1 MNIALIIII
10 TFGWVAWSVYD
21 IHAMNNRLMDIL
33 GMDIE
38 PKLKKESLQAVME
51 SHGKRFRIVF
61 TKSFKKAHGFSHGM
75 NWTRKNKFAQLNHF
89 LYICSVK

>member
-1 MNIALIIII
+1 MDIARII

-61 TKSFKKAHGFSHGM
+61 TAVMTVVVALVALEICTK
-75 NWTRKNKFAQLNHF
+75 T
-89 LYICSVK
+89 YIVMHT